1 MIVFLA
7 VADVIRFVMQV
18 IMRKASGGWSN
29 ESRWKSR
36 YVHMWTN
43 FRLAKKGDRKFVPW
57 FNPSVLNYLH
67 FS

>member
-29 ESRWKSR
+29 EPR